1 MKAFRNLQL
10 LLLLITLA
18 SVAVGLSYC
27 HAFINPMTL
36 TGRADTR
43 CYGYATD
50 GGVGGRR
57 RGLPKL
63 APSDLEA
70 FKSSLSIVDVIN
82 QHVDLRQH
90 GTSWIGCCPFHND
103 KSPSFS
109 VSEEK
114 GLYHCFACHASGDV
128 IKFTK
133 EFNGMTF
140 QEALK
145 QLSELSGVPAP
156 ISFNENSET
165 ATKKAR

>member
-1 MKAFRNLQL
+1 MASRDLKL
-10 LLLLITLA
+10 LLLLVALA
-18 SVAVGLSYC
+18 SGALGSSYW
-27 HAFINPMTL
+27 HAFINSIKIM
-36 TGRADTR
+36 GRTDTR
-43 CYGYATD
+43 CYGYAAD
-50 GGVGGRR
+50 GGVGGSR

-63 APSDLEA
+63 APSDLDA

-82 QHVDLRQH
+82 QHVDLKQH
-90 GTSWIGCCPFHND
+90 GTSWIGCCPFHDD

-114 GLYHCFACHASGDV
+114 GLYHCFACHVSGDV

-145 QLSELSGVPAP
+145 HLSEISGVPAP